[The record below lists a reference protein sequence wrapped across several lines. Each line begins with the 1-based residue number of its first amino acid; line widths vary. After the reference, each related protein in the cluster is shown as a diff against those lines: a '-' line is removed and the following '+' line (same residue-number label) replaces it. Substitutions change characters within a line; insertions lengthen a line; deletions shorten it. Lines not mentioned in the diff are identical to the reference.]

1 LKLFLKANT
10 LEIYEGIINNSYGN
24 IQSLAF
30 FRNIQNSEK
39 INRINK
45 KFIETDESKISLL
58 DSLKKD
64 VENKIEKNKINLIA
78 FIDLVGISLHLFIY
92 LN

>member
-1 LKLFLKANT
+1 MFLKANT